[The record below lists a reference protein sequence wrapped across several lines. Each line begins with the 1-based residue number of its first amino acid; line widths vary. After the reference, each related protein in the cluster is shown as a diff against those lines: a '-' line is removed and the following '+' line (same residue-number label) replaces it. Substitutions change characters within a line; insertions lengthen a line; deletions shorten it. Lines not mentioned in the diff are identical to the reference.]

1 MFLDTMC
8 GYDYGIKVGAA
19 DVYYSSF
26 DHIGEH
32 KILEQFFIG
41 LKVGYTY
48 ILYKTIIDSH
58 SLYITVIP
66 NSQCPITTAA
76 NAIANLPEA
85 SSVDRYCGT
94 QFM

>member
-1 MFLDTMC
+1 MC
-8 GYDYGIKVGAA
+8 GYDYGIKVGAD

-32 KILEQFFIG
+32 KILEHFFIG
-41 LKVGYTY
+41 LKVGSTFFT
-48 ILYKTIIDSH
+48 KTIIYSH